1 MNRLHPEEP
10 ITPENAGL
18 AARDLI
24 ARLVE
29 KWRSAGLPALGLAEA
44 LIQAGVGEIVRARG
58 PAGAA
63 AALLNLAEEFSAA
76 SGRRTVQDREDRQS
90 AGG

>member
-1 MNRLHPEEP
+1 MNRLHPEEL
-10 ITPENAGL
+10 ITSENAGL
-18 AARDLI
+18 AARQLI

-29 KWRSAGLPALGLAEA
+29 KWRGAGLPAHGLAEA
-44 LIQAGVGEIVRARG
+44 LIQAGVSEIVRARG

-63 AALLNLAEEFSAA
+63 AALLNLAEEFSSA
-76 SGRRTVQDREDRQS
+76 SGGRVMLNEEREG

>member
-1 MNRLHPEEP
+1 MTRLHPEEP
-10 ITPENAGL
+10 ITSENAGL

-29 KWRSAGLPALGLAEA
+29 KWRGAGLPALGLAEA
-44 LIQAGVGEIVRARG
+44 LIQAGVGEMVRARG

-63 AALLNLAEEFSAA
+63 AALLNLAEEFSSA
-76 SGRRTVQDREDRQS
+76 SGERPASHLQREGA
-90 AGG
+90 AG